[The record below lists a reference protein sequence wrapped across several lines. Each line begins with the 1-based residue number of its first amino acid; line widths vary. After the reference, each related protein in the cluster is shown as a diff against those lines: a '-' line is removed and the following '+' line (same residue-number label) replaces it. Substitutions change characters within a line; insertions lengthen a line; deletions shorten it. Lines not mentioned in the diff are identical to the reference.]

1 MNELQNFNFSGQ
13 DVRIITINDE
23 PWFVGKDVAD
33 ILGYSNSRKA
43 LSDHVDDEDKGV
55 TKSDTLGGSQNI
67 TIINESGLYS
77 LILKSKKPEAK
88 QFKRWVTSEVLP
100 TIRKH
105 GAYMTDSKL
114 EEALLNP
121 DTLIN
126 LATQLKQEREEK
138 AQLRA
143 LNSTLAVE
151 NQIMQPKAQYF
162 DDLVER
168 NLLTNFR
175 DTAKMLKIKQ
185 NQFINWLL
193 ENKYIYR
200 DKKSKLMPYAQ
211 YNETLFE
218 IKESKGA
225 TSAWK
230 GSQTLI
236 TPTGRE
242 TFNLLLNENK
252 ASQKEDEIMKKSKT
266 FSEKILPSL
275 IALVVSVIVTL
286 IMRKIIGR

>member
-13 DVRIITINDE
+13 EVRIITINDE

-33 ILGYSNSRKA
+33 ILEYSDTQAMTRR
-43 LSDHVDDEDKGV
+43 LDDEDFMTDKLSGMNM
-55 TKSDTLGGSQNI
+55 KSTL
-67 TIINESGLYS
+67 INESGLYTA
-77 LILKSKKPEAK
+77 ILGSKKPEAK

-126 LATQLKQEREEK
+126 LATQLKHEREEK

-143 LNSTLAVE
+143 LNSNLAVE

-185 NQFINWLL
+185 TQFIDWLL
-193 ENKYIYR
+193 DRKYIYR

-252 ASQKEDEIMKKSKT
+252 AS
-266 FSEKILPSL
+266 
-275 IALVVSVIVTL
+275 
-286 IMRKIIGR
+286 

>member
-55 TKSDTLGGSQNI
+55 TKSDTLGGNQNI

-252 ASQKEDEIMKKSKT
+252 AS
-266 FSEKILPSL
+266 
-275 IALVVSVIVTL
+275 
-286 IMRKIIGR
+286 

>member
-1 MNELQNFNFSGQ
+1 MNELQNFNFNNLP
-13 DVRIITINDE
+13 VRTVLIENE
-23 PWFVGKDVAD
+23 PWFVAKDVAD
-33 ILGYSNSRKA
+33 ILEYSETAQMTRRLDK
-43 LSDHVDDEDKGV
+43 EDSMSVKLTGMNM
-55 TKSDTLGGSQNI
+55 KS
-67 TIINESGLYS
+67 TIINESGLYEA
-77 LILKSKKPEAK
+77 IIGSKKKEVKP
-88 QFKRWVTSEVLP
+88 FKRWITHEVLP

-126 LATQLKQEREEK
+126 LATQLKQEQEEK

-168 NLLTNFR
+168 NLLTSFR
-175 DTAKMLKIKQ
+175 DTAKMLKVGQKQ
-185 NQFINWLL
+185 LIDWLL

-200 DKKSKLMPYAQ
+200 DKKNKLMPYAQ
-211 YNETLFE
+211 YNNDLFE

-225 TSAWK
+225 TSSWK
-230 GSQTLI
+230 GAQTLI
-236 TPTGRE
+236 TPVGRE
-242 TFNLLLNENK
+242 TFNLLLNEYK
-252 ASQKEDEIMKKSKT
+252 AS
-266 FSEKILPSL
+266 
-275 IALVVSVIVTL
+275 
-286 IMRKIIGR
+286 

>member
-1 MNELQNFNFSGQ
+1 MNELQNFIFNWQ
-13 DVRIITINDE
+13 DVRIIAINDE

-185 NQFINWLL
+185 TQFIDWLL
-193 ENKYIYR
+193 DRKYIYR

-252 ASQKEDEIMKKSKT
+252 AS
-266 FSEKILPSL
+266 
-275 IALVVSVIVTL
+275 
-286 IMRKIIGR
+286 

>member
-55 TKSDTLGGSQNI
+55 TKSDTLGGNQNI
-67 TIINESGLYS
+67 TVINESGLYS

-88 QFKRWVTSEVLP
+88 LFKRWVTSDVLP

-252 ASQKEDEIMKKSKT
+252 AS
-266 FSEKILPSL
+266 
-275 IALVVSVIVTL
+275 
-286 IMRKIIGR
+286 

>member
-23 PWFVGKDVAD
+23 PWFVVAD
-33 ILGYSNSRKA
+33 IAKVISATNA
-43 LSDHVDDEDKGV
+43 SDLANLVDSEDK
-55 TKSDTLGGSQNI
+55 SRQSLGSGSPKNI
-67 TIINESGLYS
+67 VNESGLYT
-77 LILKSKKPEAK
+77 ILLRSNNPQAKP
-88 QFKRWVTSEVLP
+88 FRRWVTSEVLP

-252 ASQKEDEIMKKSKT
+252 AS
-266 FSEKILPSL
+266 
-275 IALVVSVIVTL
+275 
-286 IMRKIIGR
+286 

>member
-23 PWFVGKDVAD
+23 PWFVVAD
-33 ILGYSNSRKA
+33 IAKVLGASNSRSLA
-43 LSDHVDDEDKGV
+43 QMVDEEDKSKQSLHSG
-55 TKSDTLGGSQNI
+55 SDA
-67 TIINESGLYS
+67 TIVNESGLYT
-77 LILKSKKPEAK
+77 ILLRSNNPQAKP
-88 QFKRWVTSEVLP
+88 FRRWVTSEVLP

-143 LNSTLAVE
+143 LNSNLAVE

-185 NQFINWLL
+185 TQFIDWLL
-193 ENKYIYR
+193 DRKYVYR

-252 ASQKEDEIMKKSKT
+252 AS
-266 FSEKILPSL
+266 
-275 IALVVSVIVTL
+275 
-286 IMRKIIGR
+286 